1 MTKQKAEEVVPD
13 VVVGPNDK
21 ITWLNQVGE
30 ELEEWVAYE
39 KDVMSHKGMREAC
52 AEAVRIKRDIEKDT
66 LLSSLCYHFV
76 YKMKKCKSEGPSSLE
91 E

>member
-1 MTKQKAEEVVPD
+1 MTKQKVEEVVPD

-66 LLSSLCYHFV
+66 LLSSLCHHFV
-76 YKMKKCKSEGPSSLE
+76 YKMKK
-91 E
+91 